1 MDEVVIRV
9 MKLHPAAALPARAT
23 PGSSGFDLRARLDA
37 PLRLGRHPR
46 KVPTGIALE
55 TPPGFDVQVR
65 PRSGL
70 TAQGVAVALGTID
83 ADYRGEIL
91 VTMWTF
97 GDTETYEVRDGDRIA
112 QLVVARL
119 AGAVLVEASELPATG
134 RAAGGH
140 GSTGR

>member
-1 MDEVVIRV
+1 MDAAVIRV
-9 MKLHPAAALPARAT
+9 MKLHPAAALPSRAT
-23 PGSSGFDLRARLDA
+23 AESSGFDLRARLDA
-37 PLRLGRHPR
+37 PLLLGRHPR
-46 KVPTGIALE
+46 TVPTGIALE
-55 TPPGFDVQVR
+55 TPPGLDVQVR

-70 TAQGVAVALGTID
+70 TSRGVAAALGTID

-97 GDTETYEVRDGDRIA
+97 GDTERYEVRDGDRIG
-112 QLVVARL
+112 QLVIARL
-119 AGAVLVEASELPATG
+119 AEVVLVEAAALDTTV

>member
-1 MDEVVIRV
+1 MDAAVVLV

-37 PLRLGRHPR
+37 PLPLGRHPCM
-46 KVPTGIALE
+46 VPTGIALQA
-55 TPPGFDVQVR
+55 PPGVDVQVR

-70 TAQGVAVALGTID
+70 TVRGVAAALGTID

-97 GDTETYEVRDGDRIA
+97 GDTETYEVRDGDRIG

-119 AGAVLVEASELPATG
+119 AEVVLVETAALDATA